1 MKIGGLQ
8 KLTIIDYPGKIA
20 ATVFTVGC
28 NFSCP
33 FCHNP
38 ELVDSL
44 KIKKQPLISDEDIFD
59 FLKRRQGILEGIC
72 ITGGEPVLHQDLPK
86 FIKKIKDLGFSVK
99 LDTNGSNPEI
109 LKKLIREKLVD
120 YFAMDIKGSLE
131 KYQQIIR
138 KKIDLEKIKKS
149 VELIKDSG
157 VDYEFRTTIVPGIH
171 TKEDIV
177 KIAEWLGRPTRLRQG
192 FGGRGKYFL
201 QNFRP
206 GKTLEPSF
214 EKEKAYSSEELI
226 EICRIIRPYFD
237 YCGIRE

>member
-8 KLTIIDYPGKIA
+8 KLTLIDYPGKIA

-44 KIKKQPLISDEDIFD
+44 KIKKQPLILDEDIFD
-59 FLKRRQGILEGIC
+59 FLKQRQGILEGVC

-86 FIKKIKDLGFSVK
+86 FIKKIKDLGFSIK

-109 LKKLIREKLVD
+109 IEKLIREKLVD

-138 KKIDLEKIKKS
+138 KKTDLEKIKKS
-149 VELIKDSG
+149 VGIIKKFPN
-157 VDYEFRTTIVPGIH
+157 YEFRTTILPRFH
-171 TKEDIV
+171 KKEDMIN
-177 KIAEWLGRPTRLRQG
+177 IALWLKGSR
-192 FGGRGKYFL
+192 KYFL
-201 QNFRP
+201 QQFRP
-206 GKTLEPSF
+206 EKTLDSSF
-214 EKEKAYSSEELI
+214 EKEKAYSLEELI
-226 EICRIIRPYFD
+226 EICQTIQPYFD